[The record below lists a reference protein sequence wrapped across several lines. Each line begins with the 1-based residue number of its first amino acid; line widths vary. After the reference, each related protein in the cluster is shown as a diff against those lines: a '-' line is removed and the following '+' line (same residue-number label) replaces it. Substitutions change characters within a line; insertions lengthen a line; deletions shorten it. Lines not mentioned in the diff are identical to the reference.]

1 MAWDWQIGD
10 GFADLFRIGIR
21 FLDWQWIDRLVIHWQ
36 IGPKLALHCWIG
48 RLIQDWHWIDGLY
61 WIGRL
66 GKDWHWIGVIFLMND
81 GLVKDYQVGI
91 GLGDYQRIGTVF
103 LNSAMD

>member
-1 MAWDWQIGD
+1 M
-10 GFADLFRIGIR
+10 
-21 FLDWQWIDRLVIHWQ
+21 
-36 IGPKLALHCWIG
+36 
-48 RLIQDWHWIDGLY
+48 Y

-81 GLVKDYQVGI
+81 GLVKDYQIGI

-103 LNSAMD
+103 LNWSRIGNGLMDWSTIGRLALD

>member
-1 MAWDWQIGD
+1 MIYVNACQCGLDWYWIGRLAWDWQIGD

-48 RLIQDWHWIDGLY
+48 DGLA
-61 WIGRL
+61 
-66 GKDWHWIGVIFLMND
+66 D
-81 GLVKDYQVGI
+81 
-91 GLGDYQRIGTVF
+91 
-103 LNSAMD
+103 